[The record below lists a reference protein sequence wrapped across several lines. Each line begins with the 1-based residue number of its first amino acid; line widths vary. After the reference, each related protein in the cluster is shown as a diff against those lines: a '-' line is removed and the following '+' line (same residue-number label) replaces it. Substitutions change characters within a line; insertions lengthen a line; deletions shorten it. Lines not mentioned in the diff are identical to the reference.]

1 MPFMPAHAP
10 RRSEHQVIALCGS
23 LVLLLPLRHALA
35 ATSSRGLAIAV
46 LAGVLVAAVVG
57 MALRPEERRGGA
69 VSGLAVAVS
78 FWPIALVIAWA
89 LGPHTDLTEL
99 TLLSGLPAAALTAV
113 ALGEVLRDDE
123 VTGALKTVAGLGVV
137 VLTLSVLV
145 PGTAVRHDRERALV
159 AAEIGAELAS
169 VGIQPWLPEV
179 DDYERADRPVSP
191 EYLREPTDGYVL
203 RYESGDHTL
212 SVYAALR
219 DPDEVCDEDQACT
232 AHEGY
237 TIDESDTNST
247 VAALHG
253 DTELSASVSGP
264 GLSAEEIGRALR
276 DARPAAWQDIIQVD
290 LDAD

>member
-1 MPFMPAHAP
+1 MPVMPAHAP
-10 RRSEHQVIALCGS
+10 RRTEHQVLALCGS
-23 LVLLLPLRHALA
+23 LALLLPLRHALA
-35 ATSSRGLAIAV
+35 ATSPRGVAIAV
-46 LAGVLVAAVVG
+46 VAGVLVAALVG

-78 FWPIALVIAWA
+78 FWPIALVVAWV

-123 VTGALKTVAGLGVV
+123 VTGGFRTVAGLGVV
-137 VLTLSVLV
+137 MLTLSVLV

-179 DDYERADRPVSP
+179 DGYERAERSVSR
-191 EYLREPTDGYVL
+191 EYPREPADGYVL
-203 RYESGDHTL
+203 SYESGDHTL
-212 SVYAALR
+212 SVFAALR
-219 DPDEVCDEDQACT
+219 DPDEVCDEDQGCT

-237 TIDESDTNST
+237 TIDRSDINAT

-253 DTELSASVSGP
+253 DTELSASVAGS

-290 LDAD
+290 LDAN